1 MVQYTCPRCNYST
14 KQRRDLRKHLHRKR
28 PCTITNRPLTI
39 AQCAL
44 EVLGEENLDA
54 FRCVGG
60 ALKCVG
66 NAFKCVEM
74 RSDALKSV
82 GKVLTPQ
89 IVDFSCDFCDKT
101 FKEAR
106 YLNQHIKRYQCGKRF
121 FTLEEVEKRIAEKCA
136 EKDNMINSLN
146 NQIGKLLEKVGDT
159 YNTNTY
165 NIVINP
171 FGKENTSYISE
182 DFVRSLIDDG
192 PYNSIPKLLKY
203 IHFHPE
209 HKENHNI
216 KIPNKKQPYAQVYN
230 GKDWEYQL
238 KKDTIEA
245 MSDRA
250 FTILNKHF
258 RGDNEYMSTF
268 QTNYNDNTPDLAKRL
283 RKDIEVTILNN
294 QGSILNTTENPLHT
308 QGTIQP
314 NTDQPNIPYTI
325 QHSVRGSV
333 QSTILNN

>member
-14 KQRRDLRKHLHRKR
+14 KQRRDLRKHFHRKR
-28 PCTITNRPLTI
+28 PCTIVNKALSVQ
-39 AQCAL
+39 QCSKD
-44 EVLGEENLDA
+44 VLGEEILD
-54 FRCVGG
+54 
-60 ALKCVG
+60 
-66 NAFKCVEM
+66 AFKCVEGALECVEDAFKCVQM
-74 RSDALKSV
+74 RSDAFKCV
-82 GKVLTPQ
+82 GKVLTPK
-89 IVDFSCDFCDKT
+89 IDNFICDFCNKS

-106 YLNQHIKRYQCGKRF
+106 YLNQHIVRYRCGQRF
-121 FTLEEVEKRIAEKCA
+121 FTLEEVEKKIAEKCA
-136 EKDNMINSLN
+136 EKDNLINSLN

-182 DFVRSLIDDG
+182 DFVRNLINDG

-230 GKDWEYQL
+230 GKDWEFQL

-250 FTILNKHF
+250 YTILNKHF
-258 RGDNEYMSTF
+258 RGDNEYMTVF
-268 QTNYNDNTPDLAKRL
+268 KTNYTDNSLELTKRL
-283 RKDIEVTILNN
+283 HKDIEVTILNN
-294 QGSILNTTENPLHT
+294 Q
-308 QGTIQP
+308 
-314 NTDQPNIPYTI
+314 
-325 QHSVRGSV
+325 
-333 QSTILNN
+333 STILNN